1 MFYFCVVLE
10 TTSTFEEEL
19 LLKTSKVEK
28 EFTFLLR
35 CHLAQQDD
43 AKKDVLCVPNTT
55 TAKSA
60 KYYSRIFYSICMK
73 GAPVQIGS
81 KM

>member
-1 MFYFCVVLE
+1 MFYFCAVLG

-43 AKKDVLCVPNTT
+43 AIEDVLCIRNKTKQP
-55 TAKSA
+55 K
-60 KYYSRIFYSICMK
+60 C
-73 GAPVQIGS
+73 
-81 KM
+81 